1 MQKGPFSILSANFN
15 FMPSASHNTVVA
27 DEVPLQTTPINVH
40 KDMMIKDMMIDGF

>member
-27 DEVPLQTTPINVH
+27 DEVPLQQTTPINVH
-40 KDMMIKDMMIDGF
+40 KDMMIDGF